1 MAGGVSRTRT
11 ADITS
16 TIRLITRHFCNIII
30 RPPLAM
36 LHEDHCRKPQHD
48 MLKDYGS
55 KEPTVGIET
64 MSRRKRYI
72 SRVVLR
78 PAFFFFENGRCMFCP
93 GSGTKRA
100 QAKTQPKPCRR
111 PLTILISTK

>member
-1 MAGGVSRTRT
+1 MAGGLSSTRT
-11 ADITS
+11 ADIPS
-16 TIRLITRHFCNIII
+16 TTRLITRHFCNVIIK
-30 RPPLAM
+30 PPLPV

-64 MSRRKRYI
+64 MSRRKRYNDRRKRYI

-78 PAFFFFENGRCMFCP
+78 PVGFFFDNGRCMFCP
-93 GSGTKRA
+93 GSDTKRA
-100 QAKTQPKPCRR
+100 QAK
-111 PLTILISTK
+111 